1 MPYSPRTG
9 LPRLGQTYYK
19 GQTPPTTFAE
29 SASAE
34 GTLAVFKD
42 NENPGAVGAGTVR
55 SNHDVVKRLVRNV
68 SGATLATKRL
78 VSWKTGYIGK
88 RVDGYTDLDYDL
100 LAAGVI
106 DERLTAGCP
115 ANDLC
120 WITVQG
126 PTLVK
131 TSLAADA
138 TAVIDENDRIA
149 ALTGA
154 NSTATTS
161 GRVQAIVL
169 DATTTAENDLSSLRV
184 MGIIGR
190 ALSAKTTSQTD
201 NDILAY
207 IDLLKA

>member
-19 GQTPPTTFAE
+19 GQTAPTTYAE
-29 SASAE
+29 SANVE

-68 SGATLATKRL
+68 SGVTLATKRL
-78 VSWKTGYIGK
+78 VSWKAGYIGK

-100 LAAGVI
+100 LAAGVV
-106 DERLTAGCP
+106 DERLTAGLP
-115 ANDLC
+115 NNDLG

-131 TSLAADA
+131 NGLEAANSSA
-138 TAVIDENDRIA
+138 IAENDRIV

-154 NSTATTS
+154 DSTATTS
-161 GRVQAIVL
+161 GRVQSIALV
-169 DATTTAENDLSSLRV
+169 ATTTDANNVNPLRV

-190 ALSAKTTSQTD
+190 ALSAKTSAQTD
-201 NDILAY
+201 NDILVY